1 MHRIDTID
9 ATSDNRFTEGNPTVP
24 IAATTVSADWL
35 NDVQEELVNVILEA
49 KIDLQKGEQKQLLN
63 AILYLINKGLAA
75 TETQFEAFRKALI
88 GSPLPLAGGVL
99 PSAAWV
105 WANGDEVLKGDYPEF
120 DAEVEKGRILTITE
134 EVYNTNK
141 QAMPGAWVIRSNGLG
156 YFTPRLEG
164 LFARYCGHGEQVGA
178 YHRDEIRNIRARLEP
193 SLHQSDRFPLL
204 ASGGEAAMVEMA
216 PVKKAV
222 PMCYTENTTFA
233 GYACGVDASL
243 SVPTGPENVP
253 QHYGQPVAL
262 YLGVTQI

>member
-164 LFARYCGHGEQVGA
+164 LFARYCSGQGEAGAYQADAVQTGITRLIVGA
-178 YHRDEIRNIRARLEP
+178 WSPDGSAGIVSPIGNVTVSTESTTSGAVA
-193 SLHQSDRFPLL
+193 STAPLRYL
-204 ASGGEAAMVEMA
+204 
-216 PVKKAV
+216 
-222 PMCYTENTTFA
+222 
-233 GYACGVDASL
+233 VDIKQRTADK
-243 SVPTGPENVP
+243 TRPENIAL
-253 QHYGQPVAL
+253 PVAL
-262 YLGVTQI
+262 YLGRSAKV